1 MTRFCLEFC
10 LAVFKR
16 SSIGMNPFVSIA
28 LTQSHENVFLML
40 KCVISIIVVSDEPN
54 FNFTQLW
61 GGRGVLPLLKHFQQL
76 M

>member
-1 MTRFCLEFC
+1 
-10 LAVFKR
+10 
-16 SSIGMNPFVSIA
+16 MNPFVSIA